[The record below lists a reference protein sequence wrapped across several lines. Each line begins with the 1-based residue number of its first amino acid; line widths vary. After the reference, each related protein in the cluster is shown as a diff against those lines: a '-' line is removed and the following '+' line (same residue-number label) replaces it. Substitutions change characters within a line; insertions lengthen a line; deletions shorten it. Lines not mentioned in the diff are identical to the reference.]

1 VAGLLYIRH
10 DERAD
15 RAVITAVPEAHM
27 TMPILAR
34 LDLLALEQ
42 AVCRNIEPAGNR
54 LHQLIAGD
62 REAINIAAAGK
73 RIPRMRQR
81 RDGGQ

>member
-1 VAGLLYIRH
+1 M
-10 DERAD
+10 
-15 RAVITAVPEAHM
+15 ITAEPEAHM
-27 TMPILAR
+27 TMLILAR

-73 RIPRMRQR
+73 RNAPAPGR
-81 RDGGQ
+81 RPVASQQ